1 MNADEVTPLPAW
13 LAIKRRSMGDFRAN
27 KHPMIRLDFANSL
40 LRSPA
45 ACLFLLLAF
54 TCSGAAQEFATG
66 QIIEKVAARKDEKQS
81 YALYLP
87 ASYTPAKRFPIIYAF
102 DPGARGVLPVERF
115 REAAEKYSYIV
126 VGSNNSRNGPE
137 VKLSEIISAL
147 LEDTQ
152 ARLAIDTNRVYTTG
166 FSGGARVAGLIAF
179 SLKGQIAGVI
189 GCGAGFPSQGKPTKD
204 LPFAYY
210 GIAGSDDF
218 NLTEVRQLTRTLGS
232 LGATVH
238 FAVFE
243 GDHVWPPAAFCTEAI
258 EWMELQAMKSRRRE
272 RDDKLIAEL
281 LIQQSERLRA
291 DEAAKKTFDVYLK
304 ADALAKDFQG
314 LANVAEFAAR
324 AEQLKN
330 AKEVKEGFRQ
340 EKAGEQ
346 LEQKTLQEFYGLR
359 ERMKTEELRTAVLG
373 ELRSFLTGLRKDSE
387 SIAPTGKRSIARR
400 ALASF
405 WVSLMEESAQ
415 LRFQKKHSE
424 TAATL
429 TLAAEIRPDNPQL
442 FFGIARAQ
450 ALARNRKDALEAL
463 KKAVEKGF
471 TNLDELKTNAD
482 LETVRGEAAYK
493 QLIETLSKKNANAS
507 GASNSGGSHEQ

>member
-13 LAIKRRSMGDFRAN
+13 LAIKRRSMGDFRPN
-27 KHPMIRLDFANSL
+27 KHPMIRLDFANSQ

-45 ACLFLLLAF
+45 ASLFLLLAL
-54 TCSGAAQEFATG
+54 TCSAAAQEFPTGKVIEQVAT
-66 QIIEKVAARKDEKQS
+66 RKDNKQS
-81 YALYLP
+81 YAFYLP
-87 ASYTPAKRFPIIYAF
+87 TTYTPSKRFPIIYAF
-102 DPGARGVLPVERF
+102 DPGARGALPVERF
-115 REAAEKYSYIV
+115 REAAEKYGYIV
-126 VGSNNSRNGPE
+126 VGSNNSRNGPG
-137 VKLSEIISAL
+137 VPLSEIISAL

-152 ARLAIDTNRVYTTG
+152 TRLAIDTNRVYTTG

-179 SLKGQIAGVI
+179 SLKGQVAGVI
-189 GCGAGFPSQGKPTKD
+189 GCGAGFPTQAKPAKD

-218 NLTEVRQLTRTLGS
+218 NLTEVRQLTRTLDS

-243 GDHVWPPAAFCTEAI
+243 GDHDWPPAAFCTEAV
-258 EWMELQAMKSRRRE
+258 EWMELQAMKSKRRD

-281 LIQQSERLRA
+281 MTKQTDRLRA
-291 DEAAKKTFDVYLK
+291 DEAAKKTFDAYLK

-314 LANVAEFAAR
+314 LTNIAEFTAK

-330 AKEVKEGFRQ
+330 LKEVKEGFRQ
-340 EKAGEQ
+340 EKADEQ
-346 LEQKTLQEFYGLR
+346 LEQKTLREFYGLR
-359 ERMKTEELRTAVLG
+359 ERMKTEELRTAVIG

-387 SIAPTGKRSIARR
+387 SPSPGSKRSIARR
-400 ALASF
+400 ALANF

-424 TAATL
+424 TAETL

-442 FFGIARAQ
+442 FFSIARAQ
-450 ALARNRKDALEAL
+450 ALSRNRKDALEAL
-463 KKAVEKGF
+463 KKAMEKGF
-471 TNLDELKTNAD
+471 TNLNELKNNPD

-507 GASNSGGSHEQ
+507 GASNDGGNHER